1 MGKPPPILLG
11 LCMKSSASSQRAF
24 HYLHAECWSIIDHA
38 NRAQI
43 SALELCTA
51 TCETGFYLSEQ
62 CYRLE
67 AGPVGKALR
76 RHLRSPRMPRLIR
89 AVHRVMVLI
98 SRTKEGKRTFVDRED
113 LWIFLAS
120 EQREDQWQHKTSY
133 AHVFGSITSIF
144 VPDSCKPRPTQPPF
158 PQQTTRHLFG
168 GEVALNFVVCA
179 PT

>member
-24 HYLHAECWSIIDHA
+24 HYLHAECWSILDHA

-98 SRTKEGKRTFVDRED
+98 SRTKEGKRTFVAAKIYGFSLPANKGKISGNIRP
-113 LWIFLAS
+113 LMHMCSGVSHPSSCQTVAS
-120 EQREDQWQHKTSY
+120 QDQLSLHFPSR
-133 AHVFGSITSIF
+133 
-144 VPDSCKPRPTQPPF
+144 PRVIS
-158 PQQTTRHLFG
+158 L
-168 GEVALNFVVCA
+168 GEKSH
-179 PT
+179 

>member
-1 MGKPPPILLG
+1 MLDAGPYLI
-11 LCMKSSASSQRAF
+11 MQVVHKSVRVN
-24 HYLHAECWSIIDHA
+24 Y
-38 NRAQI
+38 
-43 SALELCTA
+43 LCTA
-51 TCETGFYLSEQ
+51 TCETCFYLSEQ
-62 CYRLE
+62 RYRSV
-67 AGPVGKALR
+67 AGPVGTELR

-89 AVHRVMVLI
+89 AVHRVMVVI
-98 SRTKEGKRTFVDRED
+98 SRTKEGKRTSVHHED

-120 EQREDQWQHKTSY
+120 EQNEDQSQHKTSY

-144 VPDSCKPRPTQPPF
+144 VSDSCKPRPTQPPF